1 MGKNLNAS
9 NLKIRRRE
17 FLYAGASL
25 IGLSID
31 GSRLA
36 SMATPAPSANSIAS
50 EFDANAF
57 AVLPVEEPYG
67 FVRQLREGLDPELGK
82 RNPAAQ
88 PELDEM
94 SIPSHGWR
102 LLLQSGVGAPLRNAA
117 QELQSYLKT
126 AMQTEVSIEE
136 HGSLANESG
145 VAGAIVA
152 GTRDQL
158 PGCGGML
165 KQSKDY
171 QIIVTPQRVIVC
183 GYDELGSMYGLY
195 NLEERFSLREAPFL
209 PANLNTVRLSLYK
222 ARMTLSGI
230 GWMEWPDKYL
240 AMLPRYGFDSIYAA
254 PYANPNGATAPGVYS
269 HMKRANPAA
278 IHDLIRRAGQYGI
291 KLYCPILYNYT
302 GTPDCV
308 AGLRKL
314 VRGIVTEFP
323 EIRGYVLL
331 TEGFYADKPTWDS
344 HNIRQWIV
352 KWAQAVSI
360 VTEECHKINPDLEV
374 LPWDYGIDFRPD
386 QIELKKFVI
395 NQLPKDSIPLVTFEN
410 GKSFMFDGQMG
421 YLKDYAISQ
430 IGPSEVAAAQ
440 LLEAKKQGMRAVYA
454 KADTWASWQFG
465 TFPYLPFPQQWYA
478 RYKALEKWGVD
489 GVMESWTYG
498 FKPNFVAEIRAWYSW
513 SDAPPL
519 DTLLRAIARRGVG
532 AGAEDLAVNAWSHFS
547 AAIRLDPDTGPTVG
561 GNNAVANPFFFDQ
574 PHAKTF
580 TLEHSFWDPKIWS
593 ENSFINP
600 YWPYVF
606 RGFIDGYVLYPDFT
620 NQVNVAE
627 EYAKPLSLP
636 VFRKYLLLAADEM
649 ERGLEGYRKAAL
661 AAPTS
666 KRHHAF
672 RMVLLAEQIERMLRS
687 NAAMLDFEN
696 LRFHL
701 VKADGTASRRQILN
715 LMVAILKEE
724 IPRTQAAL
732 ATAECDSRLGYE
744 WEEDYLYSPYTIRK
758 KLEALRTTLEV
769 EIPAYR
775 NRYGIP
781 V

>member
-1 MGKNLNAS
+1 MSKNLNAS
-9 NLKIRRRE
+9 NLKMRRRE
-17 FLYAGASL
+17 FLYIGASF
-25 IGLSID
+25 IGLSTH

-36 SMATPAPSANSIAS
+36 SGATPAPGTNSVVS

-57 AVLPVEEPYG
+57 A
-67 FVRQLREGLDPELGK
+67 RQLREGLDPELGK
-82 RNPAAQ
+82 RNSAAQ
-88 PELDEM
+88 LSPDEM
-94 SIPSHGWR
+94 SIPSYGWR
-102 LLLQSGVGAPLRNAA
+102 LLLQAGASAPLRNAA
-117 QELQSYLKT
+117 QELKSYLKT
-126 AMQTEVSIEE
+126 AMQTEVNIEE
-136 HGSLANESG
+136 RASLTNELDK
-145 VAGAIVA
+145 VEAIVA
-152 GTRDQL
+152 GTRAQL
-158 PGCGGML
+158 PGYGEAL

-171 QIIVTPQRVIVC
+171 QIIVTPQRVVVC
-183 GYDELGSMYGLY
+183 GYDDLGTMYGLY
-195 NLEERFSLREAPFL
+195 HLEERFSLREAPFL
-209 PANLNTVRLSLYK
+209 PANLNTVRRSLYK
-222 ARMTLSGI
+222 SRMTLSGV

-254 PYANPNGATAPGVYS
+254 PYANPNGAAAPGVYS
-269 HMKRANPAA
+269 QMKRTTPDA
-278 IHDLIRRAGQYGI
+278 IHDLIHRAGQYGI

-302 GTPDCV
+302 GISENT
-308 AGLRKL
+308 AALRRL
-314 VRGIVTEFP
+314 VRSIVTEFP

-360 VTEECHKINPDLEV
+360 VTEECHKINPALEV

-410 GKSFMFDGQMG
+410 GKSFMFDGQSG

-478 RYKALEKWGVD
+478 RYRALEKWGVD

-519 DTLLRAIARRGVG
+519 DTLLRAIARRDFG
-532 AGAEDLAVNAWSHFS
+532 AGAEDLVVNAWSHFS

-561 GNNAVANPFFFDQ
+561 GNNAVADPFFFDQ

-580 TLEHSFWDPKIWS
+580 TLEHSFRDPKIWS

-620 NQVNVAE
+620 NQINVAE

-636 VFRKYLLLAADEM
+636 VFHKYLLLAADEM
-649 ERGLEGYRKAAL
+649 ERGLENYRKAAL

-687 NAAMLDFEN
+687 NAAMLEFEN

-701 VKADGTASRRQILN
+701 AKTDDVTSRGQL
-715 LMVAILKEE
+715 LKQMVAILKEE

-732 ATAECDSRLGYE
+732 ATAERDSCLGYE

-758 KLEALRTTLEV
+758 KLEALRKTLEI

-775 NRYGIP
+775 KRQGIP
-781 V
+781 A